1 MLITSK
7 QIKKRLFRLFPELT
21 VPWLR
26 DEAYELPSLEQV
38 KEFLKRSKVN
48 EYHFVDEVFDC
59 DDFALQLHAEVK
71 REFHWAFGEAFGD
84 RFNGEEKLHNSNIF
98 MADNYE
104 IYLVEPQTDKI
115 WLAVRGQDNILI
127 VGM

>member
-1 MLITSK
+1 MLIASK

-48 EYHFVDEVFDC
+48 EYHFVDEIFDC

-71 REFHWAFGEAFGD
+71 REFHWALGEAFGD
-84 RFNGEEKLHNSNIF
+84 RFRGEEKLHNSKWNC
-98 MADNYE
+98 Y
-104 IYLVEPQTDKI
+104 K
-115 WLAVRGQDNILI
+115 
-127 VGM
+127 